1 MQAIESINPLTP
13 SATRRP
19 AMKYVALTLST
30 TATALLVLVLGG
42 IAHKMSSDV
51 RAVAPVQVSVNP
63 LSEQQRRDQTDVRQA
78 LQALGQVTS
87 ERSLAL
93 LRSGPTDGAQVAARA
108 SLNQGVERPYGAI
121 FALSAPPV
129 ERAAA
134 PRQRAARGDFMPPT
148 PMPLPKVSVVMAGGA
163 EGKAVVNGH
172 LVRVGDAVGDGL
184 VVKSIQVNVV
194 TFSSGSEELHVRMPL
209 ERLRVL
215 GAFPNAA
222 KGN

>member
-1 MQAIESINPLTP
+1 
-13 SATRRP
+13 
-19 AMKYVALTLST
+19 MKYVALTLST
-30 TATALLVLVLGG
+30 AATALLVLVLGG
-42 IAHKMSSDV
+42 IAHKMGSDV

-63 LSEQQRRDQTDVRQA
+63 LSEQQRRDQIEVRQA

-93 LRSGPTDGAQVAARA
+93 LRSGATDGAEAIART

-129 ERAAA
+129 ERAAS
-134 PRQRAARGDFMPPT
+134 PRQREPRGGFTSPAPL
-148 PMPLPKVSVVMAGGA
+148 PLPKVSVVLAGGA

-172 LVRVGDAVGDGL
+172 LVRVGDGVGDGL
-184 VVKSIQVNVV
+184 VVKSIQVDVV
-194 TFSSGSEELHVRMPL
+194 TFASGSEELHVRMPL

-215 GAFPNAA
+215 GAFPSAA
-222 KGN
+222 KAN

>member
-1 MQAIESINPLTP
+1 
-13 SATRRP
+13 
-19 AMKYVALTLST
+19 
-30 TATALLVLVLGG
+30 
-42 IAHKMSSDV
+42 
-51 RAVAPVQVSVNP
+51 
-63 LSEQQRRDQTDVRQA
+63 
-78 LQALGQVTS
+78 
-87 ERSLAL
+87 
-93 LRSGPTDGAQVAARA
+93 
-108 SLNQGVERPYGAI
+108 
-121 FALSAPPV
+121 
-129 ERAAA
+129 
-134 PRQRAARGDFMPPT
+134 MPPT